1 MFSRQAEGVAAAFRY
16 LSFLSRYPSPPVSPE
31 VLGRSFIY
39 FPMVGFVFGTG
50 LMISYYL
57 LSHFLDEEVACLF
70 LLLLMFL
77 FFDGKQHKAF
87 LLFLKSAVKPKRPP
101 EGQAPE
107 PTDDP
112 LALSALFFL
121 LMLKFLAL
129 VHIGKGWILSILVLI
144 PTFSCW
150 SLVYFSHSLGFSSL
164 AKTERFSHL
173 RYVRARE
180 FWGATFFTAA
190 AAALIMELE
199 GLFFLMFV
207 SLWTALFERF
217 FSPKRPESADAVLWT
232 VAELNEVSMLLVAL
246 IMQKGFSMM
255 TSEGVWL

>member
-1 MFSRQAEGVAAAFRY
+1 
-16 LSFLSRYPSPPVSPE
+16 
-31 VLGRSFIY
+31 
-39 FPMVGFVFGTG
+39 MV
-50 LMISYYL
+50 SYYL
-57 LSHFLDEEVACLF
+57 LSHFLDEEMVCLF

-77 FFDGKQHKAF
+77 FFDGRQHKAF
-87 LLFLKSAVKPKRPP
+87 LFFLKSAAKPKRPP

-107 PTDDP
+107 LSLTDDP
-112 LALSALFFL
+112 LAFSALFFL
-121 LMLKFLAL
+121 LMFKFLAL
-129 VHIGKGWILSILVLI
+129 VHIGKGWISGILVLM

-150 SLVYFSHSLGFSSL
+150 SLVYLSHSLGFSAL

-173 RYVRARE
+173 RYVKTRE

-217 FSPKRPESADAVLWT
+217 FSPRRPENADAVLWT
-232 VAELNEVSMLLVAL
+232 VAELNEVSTLLVAL
-246 IMQKGFSMM
+246 VMQKGFSMM
-255 TSEGVWL
+255 LSEGVWL